1 MASKGNSTG
10 SSSSKSD
17 RELVI
22 KRVFDAPRELV
33 FKAWTD
39 PEHLKQWS
47 APQGFTIPV
56 AEGDLRPGGK
66 WRSMMRKP
74 DGTELWLGGVYRE
87 IVEPERL
94 VFTHAWD
101 DKNGKP
107 GHETVVTVTL
117 VERDGKTEM
126 TFRQGLFES
135 VESRDGHP
143 GGWTEC
149 FDRLEELLSRESS
162 TIA

>member
-47 APQGFTIPV
+47 APQGFTIPI

-101 DKNGKP
+101 DANGNP
-107 GHETVVTVTL
+107 GPETTVTVTL
-117 VERDGKTEM
+117 VERNGKTEM
-126 TFRQGLFES
+126 TFRQGAFES
-135 VESRDGHP
+135 VGSRDDHQ

>member
-135 VESRDGHP
+135 AESRDGHQ